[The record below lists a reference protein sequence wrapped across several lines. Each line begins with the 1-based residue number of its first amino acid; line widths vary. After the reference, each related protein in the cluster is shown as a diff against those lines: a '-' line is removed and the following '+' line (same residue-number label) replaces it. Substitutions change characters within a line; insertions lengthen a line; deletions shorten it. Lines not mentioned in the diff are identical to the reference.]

1 MSETRY
7 TLTITDVQAGQRL
20 DKALTLLLQEHEM
33 ISRVRVQALLED
45 GHVSLNGAVVTNS
58 KTVTTTGQVY
68 EVELIREAIPDVAEA
83 QEIPLDIVYEDEDV
97 IVINKPAGLVVH
109 PAAGNYTGTLVNALL
124 WHRGDELSGI
134 GGVQRP
140 GIVHRLD
147 KDTSGLMVVAKHDS
161 AHHAL
166 SKQFEKR
173 TLSRTYLAVVWGV
186 PMPREGTI
194 DAPIARSK
202 NDRKKM
208 AVVEGGKAARTHYAV
223 EHVLAAGALSLI
235 RCTLETGRTHQIR
248 VHLTHLGNPLIGDQ
262 VYTGNRRRGLTEPY
276 TSAVKHFPR
285 QALHA
290 AELHFI
296 SPKTGEM
303 MEFSADLPQDMS
315 DLLKQL
321 ETR

>member
-1 MSETRY
+1 MSTTRY
-7 TLTITDVQAGQRL
+7 TLTITEAEAGQRL
-20 DKALTLLLQEHEM
+20 DKALTLLLQAHEAV
-33 ISRVRVQALLED
+33 SRVRVQAMLEE
-45 GHVSLNGAVVTNS
+45 GRVSLNGTAVTNA
-58 KTVTTTGQVY
+58 KAVAVLGQTY
-68 EVELIREAIPDVAEA
+68 EAELHRIAEPGIAEA
-83 QEIPLDIVYEDEDV
+83 QEIPLDIVYEDDDV

-109 PAAGNYTGTLVNALL
+109 PAAGNHTGTLVNALL
-124 WHRGDELSGI
+124 WHRGEELSGI

-173 TLSRTYLAVVWGV
+173 TLSRSYLAVVWGV
-186 PMPREGTI
+186 PMPREGVI
-194 DAPIARSK
+194 DAPVGRSK

-208 AVVEGGKAARTHYAV
+208 AVVDGGKHARTHYAV
-223 EHVLAAGALSLI
+223 EKVLAGGALALI
-235 RCTLETGRTHQIR
+235 RCELETGRTHQIR
-248 VHLTHLGNPLIGDQ
+248 VHMSHLGNPLIGDP
-262 VYTGNRRRGLTEPY
+262 VYGGKRRSLAEPY
-276 TSAVKHFPR
+276 TSAVKHFTR

-303 MEFSADLPQDMS
+303 MEFSANLPQDMNE
-315 DLLKQL
+315 LLQQL